1 MDELKDNLRNY
12 LNRKKF
18 IRADSE
24 KTLEKEVE
32 EFIKLYPKAS
42 QEVSETYRIIPRFFT
57 PLPKEDDLLQQRL
70 REEARALFLQKKN
83 KELLSNEEL
92 DNLRTLLEQHITRP
106 LVGDDIMI
114 DYNNF
119 KKVGS
124 MVGTKCNN
132 NFCKAF

>member
-1 MDELKDNLRNY
+1 MIGDDELK
-12 LNRKKF
+12 
-18 IRADSE
+18 
-24 KTLEKEVE
+24 
-32 EFIKLYPKAS
+32 EFVKLYPKAN
-42 QEVSETYRIIPRFFT
+42 QQVADTYKLIPRFFT

-92 DNLRTLLEQHITRP
+92 DNLRTVLEQHITRP

-114 DYNNF
+114 DYKSF

-124 MVGTKCNN
+124 MVGAKCKYQFFLYLYLSLSLSTYMYIRLNYN
-132 NFCKAF
+132 

>member
-1 MDELKDNLRNY
+1 M
-12 LNRKKF
+12 
-18 IRADSE
+18 I
-24 KTLEKEVE
+24 EKEVE
-32 EFIKLYPKAS
+32 EFLKLYPKAS
-42 QEVSETYRIIPRFFT
+42 REVSETYRVIPRFFT
-57 PLPKEDDLLQQRL
+57 PLPSEDDLLQQRL

-114 DYNNF
+114 DYTNF

-124 MVGTKCNN
+124 MVGAKCKPFFTAIIFAKLFEGALKLENN
-132 NFCKAF
+132 IFNIYINIT

>member
-1 MDELKDNLRNY
+1 MVKYDE
-12 LNRKKF
+12 
-18 IRADSE
+18 IESSE
-24 KTLEKEVE
+24 EVLEQEVQ
-32 EFIKLYPKAS
+32 EFLKLYPKAS
-42 QEVSETYRIIPRFFT
+42 EEVAETYRIIPRFFT

-114 DYNNF
+114 DYSNF

-124 MVGTKCNN
+124 MVGAKCKYKKKKLKQI
-132 NFCKAF
+132 F

>member
-1 MDELKDNLRNY
+1 MSIVLKYIIIIILE
-12 LNRKKF
+12 K
-18 IRADSE
+18 SE
-24 KTLEKEVE
+24 KLLDKEVK
-32 EFIKLYPKAS
+32 EFLELYPKAN
-42 QEVSETYRIIPRFFT
+42 QEVPETYRIIPRFFT

-124 MVGTKCNN
+124 MVGAKC
-132 NFCKAF
+132 K